1 MIKKFS
7 SKNPGRLLLA
17 IIILT
22 ITVGVILLS
31 LPISQNSPIPFI
43 DILFTTTSTA
53 TVTGLLTVPIKNF
66 TIFGQFIIFVLMQL
80 GGLGLMTMTLL
91 LISFVI
97 NMGLSTQLIAGQILE
112 INKIKQVKRIFLFI
126 LTLTAIVELI
136 GAIFTFLII
145 YKDYE
150 LKTAIFYSAFH
161 SISSFCN
168 AGITLFPNGIAYY
181 NHNSIMLII
190 TSILMLI
197 GGIGFITWYE
207 IAKFLRAKFIRK
219 RFFSISL
226 QTKIVISFTTVLI
239 IIGAVIFYTLEANNS
254 LLGFSTSEKII
265 NSIFSAISLKST
277 GFLTVNFVI
286 LQLATILYIFVSGFI
301 GAAPGSTGSGIKV
314 TVFAIAIATMKSVIT
329 GRRDVEI
336 FGRSIAHGQIYKAL
350 TIIILSISWIITVA
364 FFLLITEKSFSFLDI
379 LFETLSAFVNLG
391 VSSGITQHLSF
402 TGKLFLTTTMI
413 VGRIGSL
420 TLALAFLTGFEKV
433 DFSYPEEKIMLS

>member
-136 GAIFTFLII
+136 GAISTFLII

-181 NHNSIMLII
+181 NHNLTMLII
-190 TSILMLI
+190 TSMLMLI
-197 GGIGFITWYE
+197 GSIGFITWYE
-207 IAKFLRAKFIRK
+207 IAKFLRAKFIIK
-219 RFFSISL
+219 KFFSISL

-239 IIGAVIFYTLEANNS
+239 IIGAIIFYTLEANNS

-314 TVFAIAIATMKSVIT
+314 TVFAIA
-329 GRRDVEI
+329 
-336 FGRSIAHGQIYKAL
+336 
-350 TIIILSISWIITVA
+350 
-364 FFLLITEKSFSFLDI
+364 
-379 LFETLSAFVNLG
+379 
-391 VSSGITQHLSF
+391 
-402 TGKLFLTTTMI
+402 
-413 VGRIGSL
+413 
-420 TLALAFLTGFEKV
+420 
-433 DFSYPEEKIMLS
+433 

>member
-136 GAIFTFLII
+136 GAISTFLII

-181 NHNSIMLII
+181 NHNLTMLII
-190 TSILMLI
+190 TSMLMLI
-197 GGIGFITWYE
+197 GSIGFITWYE
-207 IAKFLRAKFIRK
+207 IAKFLRAKFIIK
-219 RFFSISL
+219 KFFSISL

-239 IIGAVIFYTLEANNS
+239 IIGAIIFYTLEANNS

-350 TIIILSISWIITVA
+350 TIIILSISWIITVT

-391 VSSGITQHLSF
+391 VSSGITGHLSF

-420 TLALAFLTGFEKV
+420 TLALAFLTGSDKV
-433 DFSYPEEKIMLS
+433 EFSYPEERIMLS